1 MKAIVKIIY
10 AGEKIKP
17 YVYNNSTLSKMCIV
31 LELKIQ
37 VSMIF
42 RNVDIT
48 GFE

>member
-17 YVYNNSTLSKMCIV
+17 YVITIQLLVKCACV
-31 LELKIQ
+31 LEFKIQ